1 MSGRCIWTTTIGKT
15 MRTCAVGA
23 ACALLGAAAAAA
35 QEPAPQGAAPAPAP
49 APTEKIPPPLVD
61 ARAPLGPG
69 LGFTLFS
76 VTGLSAETS
85 ANCRPER
92 APQEAPE
99 VETAE
104 GRRAFAALFGGT
116 DAVRVGSATLTFG
129 NGRGVLD
136 GVGLVNGRVVFFGLS
151 GEIEKGAAGRAELT
165 LWEGN
170 YLRPFLKEAFPLAP
184 GRAVWQARRMSDERR
199 SCVVVRMEALDVVP
213 MGPPVDGATA
223 DSPRLT
229 PPRLIKSVQPV
240 YPEGA
245 RREGREGKAIV
256 YGVIDAE
263 GRLAFCRLVKYPPG
277 GADMALAALDAA
289 SRWRWAPA
297 LLDGKPEPIP
307 MTLLLTF
314 TLSK

>member
-1 MSGRCIWTTTIGKT
+1 MSGRHIWTTTIGKT

-23 ACALLGAAAAAA
+23 ACALLGAVAAVA
-35 QEPAPQGAAPAPAP
+35 QEPAPQAAAPAP
-49 APTEKIPPPLVD
+49 TGKIPPPSAD

-69 LGFTLFS
+69 LEFTLFS

-99 VETAE
+99 VKTAE

-116 DAVRVGSATLTFG
+116 DAVRVGSAMVALH

-151 GEIEKGAAGRAELT
+151 DEIERGAAGRAELT
-165 LWEGN
+165 LWEGD

-263 GRLAFCRLVKYPPG
+263 GRLAFCRLLKYPPG

-314 TLSK
+314 TLTK